1 MQNRIDELNSRLEL
15 LRRETSEVEYLIH
28 GYRETL
34 KQEEEARNK
43 ESNNKN
49 NGTVE
54 ETVKETA

>member
-54 ETVKETA
+54 ETVKESA